1 LSFLTHLNR
10 LKDTKQFKPMKTQKL
25 FILAFAIAAMS
36 FNKTA
41 TELTDAERKQAIQL
55 LQETKDALIKKVSGL
70 STAQLNFKADPNTW
84 SVAEC
89 VEHIAISE
97 NNLFG
102 FCQMALQKPADPSK
116 RSEVKMS
123 DEAIVKM
130 ISDRTEK
137 RKTQEAFEPTGKFGS
152 FEATLTEF
160 KTKRDNN
167 INYVRT
173 TEDDLRNHYN
183 DFPFGKIDAYQ
194 TILFMAAHSKRHI
207 AQIEEVMKNPK
218 YPEKGK

>member
-1 LSFLTHLNR
+1 
-10 LKDTKQFKPMKTQKL
+10 MKTKIL
-25 FILAFAIAAMS
+25 FIFTVAFAAMS
-36 FNKTA
+36 FNNPA
-41 TELTDAERKQAIQL
+41 TELTDAERKQATQL

-70 STAQLNFKADPNTW
+70 SAEQLNFKPDQNAW

-97 NNLFG
+97 NNLFA
-102 FCQMALQKPADPSK
+102 FCQMALQQPADPSK
-116 RSEVKMS
+116 RSEVKMT

-130 ISDRTEK
+130 ITDRTSK
-137 RKTQEAFEPTGKFGS
+137 VKTQEAFEPTGKFGS

-167 INYVRT
+167 IKYVGST
-173 TEDDLRNHYN
+173 QDDLRNHYN

-194 TILFMAAHSKRHI
+194 TILFMAAHSRRHTI
-207 AQIEEVMKNPK
+207 QIEEVMNNPNFPK
-218 YPEKGK
+218 KKGK